1 MVITYFNYVWD
12 IAGVSAGAATKARE
26 LLRAIENLGHTTYLE
41 WRTPQ
46 PDGHVTVTEKLKE
59 SLKPQLQKY
68 LHEPKKLALNLR
80 YLAQEY
86 RIIKKQNPDLLFVRL
101 ELYNFSNALLSR
113 WLGVPLVV
121 EADCPVTYEHKNF
134 YGSNFKHLGNL
145 SLKIELEVLRQARA
159 IIAISNILKNY
170 YVELGVK
177 AEKIHVIPNGADPE
191 KFRPREKPVD
201 IVEKYALQGKVVIG
215 WIGALVGWSGIENLI
230 SMALHVLERCPNV
243 AFMMVGSGANME
255 FFRKKLHIKNYAA
268 RVILTGTVPH
278 EEVPHYLACMDIVLA
293 PYPQLPFWYPSSLK
307 IFEYM
312 AAGKAVIAGNVGQVG
327 EVIKDGDNGL
337 LFDPDRDGEL
347 LQKTMA
353 LLENE
358 ALRKHIGA
366 RARQEVLAKYSWHQH
381 ARRIVEVFTEIL
393 NKKQRESI

>member
-1 MVITYFNYVWD
+1 M
-12 IAGVSAGAATKARE
+12 
-26 LLRAIENLGHTTYLE
+26 
-41 WRTPQ
+41 
-46 PDGHVTVTEKLKE
+46 
-59 SLKPQLQKY
+59 
-68 LHEPKKLALNLR
+68 
-80 YLAQEY
+80 
-86 RIIKKQNPDLLFVRL
+86 
-101 ELYNFSNALLSR
+101 
-113 WLGVPLVV
+113 PLVV
-121 EADCPVTYEHKNF
+121 EADCPVTYEHRNF
-134 YGSNFKHLGNL
+134 YGRNFKHLGNL
-145 SLKIELEVLRQARA
+145 SSKIELEVLRQAEA

-191 KFRPREKPVD
+191 KFRPREKPAD
-201 IVEKYALQGKVVIG
+201 IVEKYALPGKVVIG

-230 SMALHVLERCPNV
+230 SMALHVLENYPNV

-255 FFRKKLHIKNYAA
+255 FFRKKLHIKNYAP

-337 LFDPDRDGEL
+337 LFDPDREGEL

-358 ALRKHIGA
+358 ELRKHIGA
-366 RARQEVLAKYSWHQH
+366 RARQEVLGKYSWHQH
-381 ARRIVEVFTEIL
+381 AKRIVEVFTEIL
-393 NKKQRESI
+393 NKKQRESIKN